1 MNAPIQG
8 TAADI
13 IKIAMIRVAERLR
26 KEGLK
31 ARMVLQIHDELLL
44 EVPETEI
51 DAAKEV
57 LVEEMQG
64 VMELSVPLIVECNYG
79 KTWLEA
85 H

>member
-1 MNAPIQG
+1 
-8 TAADI
+8 
-13 IKIAMIRVAERLR
+13 
-26 KEGLK
+26 
-31 ARMVLQIHDELLL
+31 MVLQIHDELLL

-51 DAAKEV
+51 DAAKEA